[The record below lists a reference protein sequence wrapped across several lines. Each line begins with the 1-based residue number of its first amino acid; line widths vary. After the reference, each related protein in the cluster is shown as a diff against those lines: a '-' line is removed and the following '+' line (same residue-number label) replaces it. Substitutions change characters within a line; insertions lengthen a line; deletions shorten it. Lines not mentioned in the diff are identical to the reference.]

1 MKLTRILNEAKIES
15 RIKKLVANCNALIKQ
30 AIDKDG
36 DPIPVEDPSSTW
48 ASQYVYD
55 KIVFNGTTLRIH
67 WTEVSTFPNKKDK
80 EVIKKANL
88 EFDGIEELRLIQRMY
103 KKAIKNY
110 KKYN

>member
-1 MKLTRILNEAKIES
+1 MKLNQLLRIHLYQLLHLLNEAKIES

-55 KIVFNGTTLRIH
+55 KIVFKLIKFKENFNYDTT
-67 WTEVSTFPNKKDK
+67 
-80 EVIKKANL
+80 
-88 EFDGIEELRLIQRMY
+88 Y
-103 KKAIKNY
+103 Y
-110 KKYN
+110 